1 MQKKYL
7 EAGEIVS
14 THGVQGEVKILPW
27 ADGPEF
33 LLQFD
38 TFYLDGRPY
47 AVRSARVHK
56 TCVLASLEGIDTPE
70 QGMALRGK
78 RVCIDR
84 DEAKLPEGSVFIADL
99 IGCRALDEDGA
110 ALGRIE
116 DVLTNL
122 LDEPSTA
129 VTDAMLDRQIRQ
141 LERRQ
146 VLNRMSIRF
155 LQNTREYYHTLEQDA
170 GRVWVQNFPEMWR
183 LVLSQEEEARNDP
196 SLQAEKAEWLECM
209 PAVRWVSRLP
219 SRVMEQFRVGRNEYD
234 YGLLVEA
241 DAARQ
246 LGLRRTDHV
255 ELVCGGDYL
264 TTVWKKDYRGSFGWD
279 SLEVL
284 HAEILRRGF
293 RAVGDTFSSIL
304 ASREQPDG
312 SIINY
317 HLTRTKIYT

>member
-1 MQKKYL
+1 MRYTIS
-7 EAGEIVS
+7 E
-14 THGVQGEVKILPW
+14 
-27 ADGPEF
+27 
-33 LLQFD
+33 
-38 TFYLDGRPY
+38 
-47 AVRSARVHK
+47 
-56 TCVLASLEGIDTPE
+56 
-70 QGMALRGK
+70 M
-78 RVCIDR
+78 
-84 DEAKLPEGSVFIADL
+84 
-99 IGCRALDEDGA
+99 A
-110 ALGRIE
+110 ALLGVTTHTLRYYEKMGLIQPE
-116 DVLTNL
+116 VNRETGYRYY
-122 LDEPSTA
+122 T
-129 VTDAMLDRQIRQ
+129 VTDT
-141 LERRQ
+141 RRFN
-146 VLNRMSIRF
+146 LC
-155 LQNTREYYHTLEQDA
+155 RELRAAGFTL
-170 GRVWVQNFPEMWR
+170 
-183 LVLSQEEEARNDP
+183 EEEARNDP
-196 SLQAEKAEWLECM
+196 ALQAEKAEWLECM
-209 PAVRWVSRLP
+209 PAVHWVSRLP

>member
-1 MQKKYL
+1 MRYTIS
-7 EAGEIVS
+7 E
-14 THGVQGEVKILPW
+14 
-27 ADGPEF
+27 
-33 LLQFD
+33 
-38 TFYLDGRPY
+38 
-47 AVRSARVHK
+47 
-56 TCVLASLEGIDTPE
+56 
-70 QGMALRGK
+70 M
-78 RVCIDR
+78 
-84 DEAKLPEGSVFIADL
+84 
-99 IGCRALDEDGA
+99 A
-110 ALGRIE
+110 ALLGVTTHTLRYYEKMGLIQPE
-116 DVLTNL
+116 VNRETGYRYYTVTDTRRFNL
-122 LDEPSTA
+122 CRELRAAGFTLEECKDFLDEPSTA
-129 VTDAMLDRQIRQ
+129 VTDAVLDRQIRQ

-155 LQNTREYYHTLEQDA
+155 LQKTREYYHTLEQDA

-196 SLQAEKAEWLECM
+196 ALQAEKAEWLECM
-209 PAVRWVSRLP
+209 PAVHWVSRLP

>member
-1 MQKKYL
+1 MRYTIS
-7 EAGEIVS
+7 E
-14 THGVQGEVKILPW
+14 
-27 ADGPEF
+27 
-33 LLQFD
+33 
-38 TFYLDGRPY
+38 
-47 AVRSARVHK
+47 
-56 TCVLASLEGIDTPE
+56 
-70 QGMALRGK
+70 M
-78 RVCIDR
+78 
-84 DEAKLPEGSVFIADL
+84 
-99 IGCRALDEDGA
+99 A
-110 ALGRIE
+110 ALLGVTTHTLRYYEKMGLIQPE
-116 DVLTNL
+116 VNRETGYRYYTVTDTRRFNL
-122 LDEPSTA
+122 CRELRAAGFTLEECKDFLDEPSTA

-196 SLQAEKAEWLECM
+196 ALQAEKAEWLECM

-234 YGLLVEA
+234 YG
-241 DAARQ
+241 Q
-246 LGLRRTDHV
+246 
-255 ELVCGGDYL
+255 LVCGGDYL

-279 SLEVL
+279 SLETL